1 MEIPGITF
9 PLLGDFTLNFLPYFT
24 IFGWKIYWYGVII
37 AIGFLLAVIY
47 VVKHAGAYGLT
58 EDDVI
63 DTLIWAVP
71 LGIIG
76 ARLYYVIFYRDAS
89 GVNPYF
95 DGYGDLRDIVAVW
108 EGGLAIYGGV
118 IGGVIGLLIATK
130 MKKISP
136 RAMLD
141 VISFGLLI
149 GQAIGRWG
157 NFTNREAHGTETMA
171 PWRMGLVY
179 SYKTFYYHPTFLYE
193 SLWNVVGFLLLH
205 FWVRKRRKFDGQL
218 FLCYLAWY
226 GLGRLFIEGLRTDSL
241 YVGSSNLRVS
251 QLLAGLTCLF
261 AAGFMLYVL
270 VFRHP
275 EPEELWVNRDQKKLP
290 VPETNA
296 APAGETELMSEERF
310 DEELSDAFRILG
322 GGSNG
327 EESPE
332 DAVEDTTAVDAVSAL
347 TEAVEKTAEA
357 PADQE
362 AAAAEKEA
370 ADVASEAIRQT
381 VAGVFDDLEAEAE
394 GAGGEPAD
402 AAESAETSCEG
413 PEADAPDPAA
423 PAEEE
428 NHTGQ
433 SEDGVEPSEEL

>member
-24 IFGWKIYWYGVII
+24 VFGWKIYWYGVII
-37 AIGFLLAVIY
+37 AVGFLLAVIY
-47 VVKHAGAYGLT
+47 SVKHAKEFGLT

-76 ARLYYVIFYRDAS
+76 ARLYYVVFYRDAA
-89 GVNPYF
+89 GANPYF
-95 DGYGDLRDIVAVW
+95 DGYNDLRDIVAIW

-118 IGGVIGLLIATK
+118 IGGVIGLAIATR
-130 MKKISP
+130 MKKISS

-157 NFTNREAHGTETMA
+157 NFTNREAHGVETTA

-193 SLWNVVGFLLLH
+193 SLWNVLGFLLLH
-205 FWVRKRRKFDGQL
+205 FVMKKRRKFDGQL

-241 YVGSSNLRVS
+241 YVGSTNLRVS

-261 AAGFMLYVL
+261 AVALILYVL
-270 VFRHP
+270 VFRRP
-275 EPEELWVNRDQKKLP
+275 EPEELWLNRGQKK
-290 VPETNA
+290 A
-296 APAGETELMSEERF
+296 AEAAGEVKAPEPEEVMSEERF

-322 GGSNG
+322 GG
-327 EESPE
+327 
-332 DAVEDTTAVDAVSAL
+332 
-347 TEAVEKTAEA
+347 
-357 PADQE
+357 
-362 AAAAEKEA
+362 
-370 ADVASEAIRQT
+370 
-381 VAGVFDDLEAEAE
+381 AGRD
-394 GAGGEPAD
+394 
-402 AAESAETSCEG
+402 
-413 PEADAPDPAA
+413 
-423 PAEEE
+423 AEETIE
-428 NHTGQ
+428 
-433 SEDGVEPSEEL
+433 

>member
-9 PLLGDFTLNFLPYFT
+9 PLLGDFELNFLPYFT
-24 IFGWKIYWYGVII
+24 VFGWKIYWYGVII

-47 VVKHAGAYGLT
+47 TVKHAKEFGLT

-63 DTLIWAVP
+63 DTLLWAVP

-95 DGYGDLRDIVAVW
+95 DGYGDLRDIIAIW

-118 IGGVIGLLIATK
+118 IGGVIGLIIATRI
-130 MKKISP
+130 KKISA

-141 VISFGLLI
+141 VVSFGLLI

-193 SLWNVVGFLLLH
+193 SLWNVLGFLLLH
-205 FWVRKRRKFDGQL
+205 FAVKKRRKFDGQL
-218 FLCYLAWY
+218 FLFYLAWY

-241 YVGSSNLRVS
+241 FVGSTNLRVS

-261 AAGFMLYVL
+261 AVGFMLYVL

-275 EPEELWVNRDQKKLP
+275 EPEGLWVNRDRKNAP

-296 APAGETELMSEERF
+296 APAEETELMSEERF

-327 EESPE
+327 EAKPE
-332 DAVEDTTAVDAVSAL
+332 EAAEEAAAGDAASGQM
-347 TEAVEKTAEA
+347 EAADQTAEA
-357 PADQE
+357 TADSDQ
-362 AAAAEKEA
+362 
-370 ADVASEAIRQT
+370 I
-381 VAGVFDDLEAEAE
+381 AEAE
-394 GAGGEPAD
+394 ETVDAETAAIRETVAEAFEDRETEAGAPLAEEAGPEGGE
-402 AAESAETSCEG
+402 
-413 PEADAPDPAA
+413 A
-423 PAEEE
+423 PAGEEAKTME
-428 NHTGQ
+428 P
-433 SEDGVEPSEEL
+433 EDGNEPSGEI

>member
-9 PLLGDFTLNFLPYFT
+9 PLLGDFELNFLPYFT
-24 IFGWKIYWYGVII
+24 LFGWKIYWYGVII
-37 AIGFLLAVIY
+37 AVGFLLAVIY
-47 VVKHAGAYGLT
+47 CVKNASAFGIT

-76 ARLYYVIFYRDAS
+76 ARLYYVIFYRDA
-89 GVNPYF
+89 GGANPYF
-95 DGYGDLRDIVAVW
+95 DGYGDLRDIVAIW

-118 IGGVIGLLIATK
+118 IGGVIGLVIATRL
-130 MKKISP
+130 KKISA

-205 FWVRKRRKFDGQL
+205 FVMKKRRKFDGQL
-218 FLCYLAWY
+218 FLFYLAWY

-241 YVGSSNLRVS
+241 YVGSTNLRVS

-261 AAGFMLYVL
+261 AAGMILYVL
-270 VFRHP
+270 VFRRP
-275 EPEELWVNRDQKKLP
+275 EPEELWLNRNRKDAPLAEAKP
-290 VPETNA
+290 AEAEA
-296 APAGETELMSEERF
+296 AELMSEERF

-322 GGSNG
+322 GGKTG
-327 EESPE
+327 EEPE
-332 DAVEDTTAVDAVSAL
+332 EELEEAVEDAAAGDAVSGL
-347 TEAVEKTAEA
+347 TEAAEKTAEA
-357 PADQE
+357 MAE
-362 AAAAEKEA
+362 AEEIGAEAEDA
-370 ADVASEAIRQT
+370 ETEDAETEAIRET
-381 VAGVFDDLEAEAE
+381 VAGVFETEEAGALNPYGEGEPEKKAEEPPAEA
-394 GAGGEPAD
+394 D
-402 AAESAETSCEG
+402 
-413 PEADAPDPAA
+413 
-423 PAEEE
+423 
-428 NHTGQ
+428 
-433 SEDGVEPSEEL
+433 EPSGEL

>member
-9 PLLGDFTLNFLPYFT
+9 PLLGDFEWNFLPYFT
-24 IFGWKIYWYGVII
+24 LFGWKIYWYGVII
-37 AIGFLLAVIY
+37 AFGFLLAVIY
-47 VVKHAGAYGLT
+47 TVKHAKDFGLS

-63 DTLIWAVP
+63 DTLIWGVP

-89 GVNPYF
+89 GLNPYF
-95 DGYGDLRDIVAVW
+95 DGFGDLRDIIAVW

-118 IGGVIGLLIATK
+118 IGGVIGLVIATRI
-130 MKKISP
+130 KKISS

-193 SLWNVVGFLLLH
+193 SLWNVLGFLLLH
-205 FWVRKRRKFDGQL
+205 FVLRKKRKFDGQM

-241 YVGSSNLRVS
+241 YVGSTNLRVS

-261 AAGFMLYVL
+261 ALGIMLYVL
-270 VFRHP
+270 VFRRP
-275 EPEELWVNRDQKKLP
+275 EPEELWLNRDRK
-290 VPETNA
+290 A
-296 APAGETELMSEERF
+296 AAEAGEKTEAEPSAELMSEERF

-322 GGSNG
+322 GGAAQEA
-327 EESPE
+327 EEKIE
-332 DAVEDTTAVDAVSAL
+332 EAIENAAVGDDADTL
-347 TEAVEKTAEA
+347 TEAAEETAEA
-357 PADQE
+357 LAE
-362 AAAAEKEA
+362 AE
-370 ADVASEAIRQT
+370 
-381 VAGVFDDLEAEAE
+381 EAEASQLRRTVE
-394 GAGGEPAD
+394 AVFADAEAETGGETPEEPAPPP
-402 AAESAETSCEG
+402 EGEET
-413 PEADAPDPAA
+413 AA
-423 PAEEE
+423 PEEPE
-428 NHTGQ
+428 
-433 SEDGVEPSEEL
+433 SSEEL

>member
-9 PLLGDFTLNFLPYFT
+9 PLLGDFVWDFLPYFT
-24 IFGWKIYWYGVII
+24 VFGWKIYWYGVII
-37 AIGFLLAVIY
+37 AVGFLLAVIY
-47 VVKHAGAYGLT
+47 AVKHAKEFGLT

-76 ARLYYVIFYRDAS
+76 ARLYYVIFYRDA
-89 GVNPYF
+89 GGGNPYF
-95 DGYGDLRDIVAVW
+95 DGYGDIRDIIAIW

-118 IGGVIGLLIATK
+118 IGGVIGLVIATR
-130 MKKISP
+130 MKKISA

-141 VISFGLLI
+141 TVSFGLLI

-193 SLWNVVGFLLLH
+193 SLWNVLGFLLMH
-205 FWVRKRRKFDGQL
+205 FIVKKRRKFDGQL

-241 YVGSSNLRVS
+241 YVGSTNLRVS

-261 AAGFMLYVL
+261 AAGLMLFVL

-275 EPEELWVNRDQKKLP
+275 EPEELWLNRGKK
-290 VPETNA
+290 TAA
-296 APAGETELMSEERF
+296 APASAAPPTEETELMSEEQF
-310 DEELSDAFRILG
+310 DVELSDAFRILG
-322 GGSNG
+322 GGKAA
-327 EESPE
+327 EEE
-332 DAVEDTTAVDAVSAL
+332 LEEAVEDAAAGDAVSGL
-347 TEAVEKTAEA
+347 SEAAEKGAEA
-357 PADQE
+357 LAEAEE
-362 AAAAEKEA
+362 AAA
-370 ADVASEAIRQT
+370 
-381 VAGVFDDLEAEAE
+381 EAEAE
-394 GAGGEPAD
+394 AEED
-402 AAESAETSCEG
+402 AIRETIASVFDSEEAEDAN
-413 PEADAPDPAA
+413 PEADAASGEI
-423 PAEEE
+423 EEE
-428 NHTGQ
+428 PAQEEHG
-433 SEDGVEPSEEL
+433 PSGEI